1 MANKTDRELARSKK
15 AGNENVEDF
24 GEWDTSVTDPPR
36 GVSAVGVEDDV
47 PTTTTPTVAAAAP
60 VVYDEKDFDL
70 MDNPTTSEVELEMEE
85 LDSTFGE
92 GEGRRAPVLNRLDQ
106 ETPPPPHRVTAAAI
120 APPLVAGFEIDTSQ
134 SYTTIGPSI
143 VIRGKLKC
151 DENLIV
157 SGRLEADVKSTK
169 DLRIE
174 SQGIMNANIDVH
186 AVSISGIVVGDIR
199 ASELVELGSEAR
211 VVGDISTPRLI
222 IHDGAKF
229 RGVIEMDGLQ
239 SLELVKP
246 APPRAAEP
254 PQRLEAP
261 RPARVQVAEVMTSD
275 TPAPPP
281 TRGETAARSTVS
293 PLEPM
298 ALKPQVKPARPAPVP
313 VPVPAPVPA
322 TPAARAP
329 AAAVSAATPAS
340 PKPTEKAAE
349 PTDKGGGWFG
359 RRS

>member
-1 MANKTDRELARSKK
+1 MAQKSDRAGAKK
-15 AGNENVEDF
+15 AGEQGVEDF

-36 GVSAVGVEDDV
+36 GAQVAATDGEDDV
-47 PTTTTPTVAAAAP
+47 PTTTTTAASP

-70 MDNPTTSEVELEMEE
+70 MDNPPTSDGEVEEPPVDE
-85 LDSTFGE
+85 
-92 GEGRRAPVLNRLDQ
+92 RRAEVRVPPVK
-106 ETPPPPHRVTAAAI
+106 ETPPPPHRAKAP
-120 APPLVAGFEIDTSQ
+120 PPLVAGFAIDTSQ

-174 SQGIMNANIDVH
+174 NQGIMNANIDVH

-211 VVGDISTPRLI
+211 VIGNIVTPRLI

-229 RGVIEMDGLQ
+229 RGIIEMDGLQ

-246 APPRAAEP
+246 SAPRAVAEP
-254 PQRLEAP
+254 ARAAAAPSIEAP
-261 RPARVQVAEVMTSD
+261 RPARVAVAEVVLTSD

-281 TRGETAARSTVS
+281 NRGETAARSTVG

-298 ALKPQVKPARPAPVP
+298 ALKPQVKPSAPRPAPVP
-313 VPVPAPVPA
+313 LPPA
-322 TPAARAP
+322 TPSARVAAVTPPPPKTAEKPAP
-329 AAAVSAATPAS
+329 AEPAA
-340 PKPTEKAAE
+340 
-349 PTDKGGGWFG
+349 TDKGGGWFG

>member
-15 AGNENVEDF
+15 AGDENVEDF

-36 GVSAVGVEDDV
+36 GAVVASAVDDDV
-47 PTTTTPTVAAAAP
+47 PTTTTPTASAAVP

-85 LDSTFGE
+85 LD
-92 GEGRRAPVLNRLDQ
+92 APVDEPERRSPIRTRMDQ
-106 ETPPPPHRVTAAAI
+106 ETPPPPGRVQ
-120 APPLVAGFEIDTSQ
+120 APPVVAGFEIDTSQ

-199 ASELVELGSEAR
+199 ATGLVELGSEAR
-211 VVGDISTPRLI
+211 VVGDIYTPRLI

-229 RGVIEMDGLQ
+229 RGVIEMEGLQ

-246 APPRAAEP
+246 SPPRAAEP
-254 PQRLEAP
+254 PQRMEAP

-313 VPVPAPVPA
+313 VPAPAPIPAAIPA
-322 TPAARAP
+322 TPAARA
-329 AAAVSAATPAS
+329 AAAAPAATPTS
-340 PKPTEKAAE
+340 PKPTEKPAD
-349 PTDKGGGWFG
+349 PGDKGGGWFG